1 MPSPEVI
8 EPIIQKEDSDCGVAV
23 VAMLLQKP
31 YREVS
36 EVALK
41 TFKHRPHSNGL
52 ELRQIR
58 SLLKKFGVSPISL
71 APNDV
76 DLTEETGILSITK
89 KIPHVVLLFEG
100 VIVDP
105 ANGLLYSI
113 DAYCAEQKARITRFI
128 KIL

>member
-8 EPIIQKEDSDCGVAV
+8 EPIIQKEDSDCGIAV

-41 TFKHRPHSNGL
+41 TFKQRPHSNGL
-52 ELRQIR
+52 ELRQIKR
-58 SLLKKFGVSPISL
+58 LLEKFGTRSISV
-71 APNDV
+71 APKAV
-76 DLTEETGILSITK
+76 DLSEETGILSITK

-113 DAYCAEQKARITRFI
+113 DAYCA
-128 KIL
+128 

>member
-1 MPSPEVI
+1 
-8 EPIIQKEDSDCGVAV
+8 

-41 TFKHRPHSNGL
+41 TFKQRPHSNGL
-52 ELRQIR
+52 ELRQIKR
-58 SLLKKFGVSPISL
+58 LLEKFGTRSISV
-71 APNDV
+71 APKAV
-76 DLTEETGILSITK
+76 DLSEETGILSITK

-113 DAYCAEQKARITRFI
+113 DAYCAEQKGRITRFI

>member
-8 EPIIQKEDSDCGVAV
+8 EPIIQKEDSDCAIAV

-41 TFKHRPHSNGL
+41 TFRQRPHSTGL
-52 ELRQIR
+52 ELKQIKR
-58 SLLKKFGVSPISL
+58 LLEKFGEKPVSL
-71 APNDV
+71 APKAV
-76 DLTEETGILSITK
+76 DLTEETGILSISK
-89 KIPHVVLLFEG
+89 KVPHVVVLFEG

-113 DAYCAEQKARITRFI
+113 DAYCADQKARITRLI
-128 KIL
+128 KI